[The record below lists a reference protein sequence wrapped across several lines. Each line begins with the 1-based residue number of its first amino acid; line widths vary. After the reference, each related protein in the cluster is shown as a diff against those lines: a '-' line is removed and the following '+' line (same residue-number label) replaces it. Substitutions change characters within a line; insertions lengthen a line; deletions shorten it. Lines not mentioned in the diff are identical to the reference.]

1 MILHV
6 NICGTARSQRE
17 ITGLPAFAA
26 APRPSPG
33 LAPWSVRIK
42 DLYFP
47 SGPGATG
54 LYRCSPG
61 TAGTAVSGCRYDRPA
76 DRPGEDLIAT
86 AFGDGP
92 RNPVTDQLA
101 RFALAAGVAYS
112 RVHVGVHYPGDVVIG
127 SVIGAGTA
135 AMTAAACDRFLR
147 RPGLAP
153 ACRGRRYH
161 GPFGR

>member
-1 MILHV
+1 MIFHV
-6 NICGTARSQRE
+6 NTCGTARSQRE

-101 RFALAAGVAYS
+101 RFALAAIDGAFVAIQAD
-112 RVHVGVHYPGDVVIG
+112 H
-127 SVIGAGTA
+127 GATLG
-135 AMTAAACDRFLR
+135 RLLE
-147 RPGLAP
+147 PLAP
-153 ACRGRRYH
+153 SLVASRRALLAGQGREGQAQAGRRI
-161 GPFGR
+161 